1 MEGVCVH
8 FPNREGRARSALA
21 RREVERNACTSTP
34 REAQEQ
40 LSAWMGKCDT
50 NERSTL
56 RAGGGTGPSC
66 IIVDISIVVVGGG
79 DVGIFSSSKRAQ
91 RAVLANLENLE
102 SKLCSSSVEAPYPA
116 RAPDPSSP
124 VASALVT
131 EAHPTRFQRA
141 ADWAK
146 GGTGADQ

>member
-1 MEGVCVH
+1 
-8 FPNREGRARSALA
+8 
-21 RREVERNACTSTP
+21 
-34 REAQEQ
+34 
-40 LSAWMGKCDT
+40 MGKCDT

-102 SKLCSSSVEAPYPA
+102 SKLCAQAPWRRRTPP
-116 RAPDPSSP
+116 RAPDPSSL